1 MIIPLDTIQFI
12 KQDTTISIPL
22 KWDEKQPPK
31 PIQYGIVGTWLTGL
45 ILVIFILKHP
55 Q

>member
-1 MIIPLDTIQFI
+1 MIIPLDTIQFS

-22 KWDEKQPPK
+22 KWYEKEPPK
-31 PIQYGIVGTWLTGL
+31 PIQTGLIGMWITGL